1 MRVPNINRCVIFLI
15 SVLLFQSATAQ
26 HQLSAADKNAAI
38 QSIAKQIAANYIY
51 PEKGGQ
57 IASHIQTANFKGAFD
72 KATTWKE
79 FNELVTNELRSYS
92 HDAHLFV
99 RNDPAVVKELKHPGM
114 ATNDKG
120 QVSNELPTQASML
133 QESKVLT
140 GNIGYLK
147 ISNISIRKD
156 NLQELYDAMKK
167 VGETKALVIDLRNN
181 GGGGTEV
188 GPLLESFFL
197 PGATPTL
204 QFSTRD
210 GNFTTDSTVSWL
222 KEKKYNHPVYILI
235 NKNTAS
241 AAEAFAF
248 VLQQNKRAKIVGER
262 SAGAAYMNSWY
273 AIDDE
278 NFVSVSTAAP
288 SIPGKNISWELTG
301 VQPDIKVKKG
311 DALEVAV
318 REALKT

>member
-1 MRVPNINRCVIFLI
+1 MRVPNFNRFVFLLI
-15 SVLLFQSATAQ
+15 TILFFQFANAQ
-26 HQLSAADKNAAI
+26 QQLSAADKNAAI

-57 IASHIQTANFKGAFD
+57 IASHIQTSNFKGAFD

-79 FNELVTNELRSYS
+79 FNELVTNELRAFSN
-92 HDAHLFV
+92 DAHLFV
-99 RNDPAVVKELKHPGM
+99 RNDPAVVKELKQPPM
-114 ATNDKG
+114 ASNDKG
-120 QVSNELPTQASML
+120 QVSSEVSPQPSMI
-133 QESKVLT
+133 QESKVLAD
-140 GNIGYLK
+140 NIGYLK
-147 ISNISIRKD
+147 ITNINIRKD

-167 VGETKALVIDLRNN
+167 MEETKALVIDLRNN
-181 GGGGTEV
+181 GGGGSEV
-188 GPLLESFFL
+188 GPLLESYFL
-197 PGATPTL
+197 PDATPTL
-204 QFSTRD
+204 QFNTRD
-210 GNFTTDSTVSWL
+210 GNFTIDSTVSWL
-222 KEKKYNHPVYILI
+222 KEKKYNNPVYILI

-288 SIPGKNISWELTG
+288 FIPGKNVSWELTG

-311 DALEVAV
+311 DALEVAM
-318 REALKT
+318 REASKA